1 MLRSII
7 LSTALL
13 ATPALAGIV
22 PSEAQFAD
30 GTSAPARVIVN
41 DAIWRC
47 EGARCVGR
55 NENRP
60 VMISRA
66 CKTLARQVG
75 ALSALTIGTKALD
88 ATELAACNEKAR
100 SAQ

>member
-1 MLRSII
+1 MLRFIT

-22 PSEAQFAD
+22 PSEARFAD
-30 GTSAPARVIVN
+30 GTSAPARIIVN
-41 DAIWRC
+41 DAIWPC

-55 NENRP
+55 NEDRP
-60 VMISRA
+60 VMIARA
-66 CKTLARQVG
+66 CKLLARQVG
-75 ALSALTIGTKALD
+75 ALSALTVGTKVLD

-100 SAQ
+100 NAQ

>member
-1 MLRSII
+1 MLRLIT

-22 PSEAQFAD
+22 PSEARFAD
-30 GTSAPARVIVN
+30 GTSAPARIIVN

-47 EGARCVGR
+47 EGARCIGR
-55 NENRP
+55 NEDRP
-60 VMISRA
+60 VMIARA
-66 CKTLARQVG
+66 CKLLARQVG
-75 ALSALTIGTKALD
+75 TLSALTVGTKVLD

-100 SAQ
+100 NAQ